1 MSASNSDRIARILM
15 DIVPLIMRV
24 MNAEMRDSD
33 PSDGSLPAVGHL
45 GLLGFLAIKPFTLSE
60 LARRSQVSSP
70 TMSNTISVLAERGF
84 VERVPDQADRRI
96 VWVKITE
103 SGREALARI
112 DQHMTH
118 RIASLIEGLPP
129 DKEEAL
135 INGLSVL
142 RDIFEQSIQ
151 KDPQLR
157 E

>member
-1 MSASNSDRIARILM
+1 MSSPKSEQIARIMM

-33 PSDGSLPAVGHL
+33 PADGSLPAVGHL
-45 GLLGFLAIKPFTLSE
+45 GLLGMLSMRPFTLSE

-84 VERVPDQADRRI
+84 VERVPDLADRRV
-96 VWVKITE
+96 VWVKITDH
-103 SGREALARI
+103 GRGVLDRI
-112 DQHMTH
+112 DHHMIQ
-118 RIASLIEGLPP
+118 RIATLIEGLPS
-129 DKEEAL
+129 DKEESL
-135 INGLSVL
+135 INGLTVL

-151 KDPQLR
+151 EDPQLR